1 VSVYQLVRPDNFRD
15 VVGNSATVGALTV
28 LVKQKTHSHC
38 ILLSGPSGCGKT
50 TLARILAKEFGSTTN
65 STITLNGNNTRGIET
80 IREMSSNAHLMGM
93 GSSTKTYII
102 DESHQLTKTAQ
113 EGLLDIIEDNP
124 SHCYFILCTTEPEN
138 LIKTVRNR
146 CSEYTVDI
154 LSSGEIMQVLKPA
167 VAKLN
172 IKIHEDILEVISLTC
187 GGSSRVA
194 LVQLEQ
200 VMGIDDVGTAID
212 LLEKGTERDAK
223 VLDLLKLLI
232 MAPEMRLKKW
242 ERIIKVFSLIDD
254 NPEKIRRAILTF
266 LFNKLRGTDNEEIAK
281 DITYLLKLFSVSTYY
296 SGKAGLGALVARAC
310 FERRFGT

>member
-1 VSVYQLVRPDNFRD
+1 
-15 VVGNSATVGALTV
+15 
-28 LVKQKTHSHC
+28 
-38 ILLSGPSGCGKT
+38 
-50 TLARILAKEFGSTTN
+50 
-65 STITLNGNNTRGIET
+65 
-80 IREMSSNAHLMGM
+80 
-93 GSSTKTYII
+93 
-102 DESHQLTKTAQ
+102 
-113 EGLLDIIEDNP
+113 
-124 SHCYFILCTTEPEN
+124 
-138 LIKTVRNR
+138 
-146 CSEYTVDI
+146 
-154 LSSGEIMQVLKPA
+154 MQVLKPA